1 MSNFEVCVEARLAL
15 SAEAAFLKMVALDVP
30 TAFQGYGPLPAVVA
44 IEGTPIWEAAGQQR
58 TLRLADHSSLVET
71 LTTIDP
77 PHGYTYSADQFS
89 SAFRYLINCA
99 QASWC
104 FLPQAGG
111 GPSTGGCVMRWS
123 YRYLP
128 RHWWTSP
135 LVWLIS
141 HTVWRAYMRRS
152 IRRCAAAICD

>member
-1 MSNFEVCVEARLAL
+1 MSQLYRGIDD
-15 SAEAAFLKMVALDVP
+15 AESLILEMDVAADRDR
-30 TAFQGYGPLPAVVA
+30 
-44 IEGTPIWEAAGQQR
+44 IR
-58 TLRLADHSSLVET
+58 
-71 LTTIDP
+71 
-77 PHGYTYSADQFS
+77 
-89 SAFRYLINCA
+89 
-99 QASWC
+99 